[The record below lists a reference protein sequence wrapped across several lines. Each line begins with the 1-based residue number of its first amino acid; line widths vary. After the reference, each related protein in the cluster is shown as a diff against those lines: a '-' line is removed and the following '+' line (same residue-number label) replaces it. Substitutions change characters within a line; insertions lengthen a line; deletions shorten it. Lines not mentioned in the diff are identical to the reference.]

1 MLRTAVQII
10 LTSILAMSI
19 NRSTQPTLDAL
30 SGRYHSYL
38 VRLWQSHPQAPL
50 RASAQDVQ
58 TGETR
63 RFADLASLF
72 AFLQTQGDREFSTPA
87 THPAPT
93 SNID

>member
-1 MLRTAVQII
+1 M
-10 LTSILAMSI
+10 LAMSI
-19 NRSTQPTLDAL
+19 NGSTQPTQPTLP
-30 SGRYHSYL
+30 SCYHSYL

-72 AFLQTQGDREFSTPA
+72 AFLQTQGNQEYS
-87 THPAPT
+87 APT
-93 SNID
+93 IPSATD